1 MGNRLTSRTRLLTP
15 EILEVIFIH
24 SQRQFQ
30 IRPHVSMPFEPILN
44 VSTSVDMPE
53 LLLEVIIDASWKRES
68 GSKRA
73 PDDLVGQYAR
83 IW

>member
-1 MGNRLTSRTRLLTP
+1 
-15 EILEVIFIH
+15 
-24 SQRQFQ
+24 
-30 IRPHVSMPFEPILN
+30 MPFEPILN